1 MKKIIAFTMILAAVG
16 LTSMAQV
23 ERKQDDTRKSQQ
35 MKGHRGQGKKMMQDL
50 NLTEDQK
57 AKLKAEREAS
67 KSQLDAIRNDA
78 SLSETQ
84 KKEKAKAIHDAQKA
98 KMQSILT
105 PAQKEQMEKNKK
117 EAKEKGKEMAEK
129 RKDMM
134 DKRQDAIKDL
144 NLSNDQAEKL
154 KAHNQAVHEKM
165 KAIKSNTSLSQ
176 EQKKAEMKNI
186 QQWSKDER
194 KKILTAEQLQKME
207 AMKKDRMKKGKG
219 QMKRQKTFTS
229 K

>member
-1 MKKIIAFTMILAAVG
+1 MILASIG
-16 LTSMAQV
+16 LTSMGQV
-23 ERKQDDTRKSQQ
+23 ERKQADSKRSYG
-35 MKGHRGQGKKMMQDL
+35 MKGHKAGGKKMMDNL

-67 KSQLDAIRNDA
+67 KAQMDAIRNDA

-84 KKEKAKAIHDAQKA
+84 KQEKARAIREAQKA

-105 PAQKEQMEKNKK
+105 PAQKQQMEQSQK

-134 DKRQDAIKDL
+134 DKRKEAFKDL
-144 NLSNDQAEKL
+144 NLSNDQGQKL
-154 KAHNQAVHEKM
+154 KAHNQAMQEKM
-165 KAIKSNTSLSQ
+165 KALRSNTSLTE

-186 QQWSKDER
+186 KQWSKDER
-194 KKILTAEQLQKME
+194 AKILTAEQMKKME
-207 AMKKDRMKKGKG
+207 EMKKDRMHKGKG
-219 QMKRQKTFTS
+219 QMRKDKKMTS